1 MQEKTYSSLLSL
13 VKALSGVNEFTN
25 DEETYIINFANR
37 RAQEAYDSSE
47 YWSRY
52 LVAGESRTVDSNQVI
67 SFTETGK
74 TNIGDFLRIH
84 RTQPFLRNSAV
95 EYDFF
100 VDANGAHIINM
111 GGSSASSAFVTYK
124 KRLGEITITS
134 TDIPLEFFYFIAHA
148 TYADFLRMDGQTDK
162 AVVEE
167 QIARQYLDAELG
179 KLDIIS
185 NTNMVGKKIS
195 TYVNRQSR

>member
-52 LVAGESRTVDSNQVI
+52 LVAGESRTIDSDQVI

-95 EYDFF
+95 EYEFF

-124 KRLGEITITS
+124 KRLEEITITS
-134 TDIPLEFFYFIAHA
+134 SNIPLEFFYFIAHA

-162 AVVEE
+162 AIVEE
-167 QIARQYLDAELG
+167 QIAQQYLDAELG
-179 KLDIIS
+179 KLDIIA
-185 NTNMVGKKIS
+185 NTNTVGKKIS

>member
-1 MQEKTYSSLLSL
+1 MQQKTYSSLLSL
-13 VKALSGVNEFTN
+13 VKALAGVNEFTS
-25 DEETYIINFANR
+25 DEETYIVDFTNR

-47 YWSRY
+47 YWTRY
-52 LVAGESRTVDSNQVI
+52 LVAGESRTVSSDQVV

-74 TNIGDFLRIH
+74 TSIGDFLRIH

-95 EYDFF
+95 EYEFF

-111 GGSSASSAFVTYK
+111 GGSTASSAFVTYK
-124 KRLGEITITS
+124 KRLDEITATS

-148 TYADFLRMDGQTDK
+148 TYADFLRMDGQNEK
-162 AVVEE
+162 AIVEE

-185 NTNMVGKKIS
+185 NTNTVGKKIS